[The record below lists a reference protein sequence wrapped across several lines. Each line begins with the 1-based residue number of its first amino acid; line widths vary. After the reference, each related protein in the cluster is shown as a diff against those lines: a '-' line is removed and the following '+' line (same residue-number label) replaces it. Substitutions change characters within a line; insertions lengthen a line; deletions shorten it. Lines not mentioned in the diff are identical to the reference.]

1 VELEKIVEMTKRLG
15 AGSVRYVKY
24 SYAPAT
30 DTYHIKIYLVK
41 PLEWKVLAELVKEVE
56 RHYSVKV
63 YVPHAHALRLD
74 LKKKSAQKI

>member
-1 VELEKIVEMTKRLG
+1 
-15 AGSVRYVKY
+15 
-24 SYAPAT
+24 
-30 DTYHIKIYLVK
+30 
-41 PLEWKVLAELVKEVE
+41 LEWKVFAELVKEVE